1 MNKINTLV
9 TGSNGQLGND
19 IRKIAAD
26 YPDYHFH
33 FTDVA
38 ELDITNSEAVEAFVK
53 ANSIHCIINAAA
65 YTAVDKAE
73 SEPEPANKI
82 NGYAVGNLAAAAE
95 NAGALLIHVSTDY
108 VFDGTS
114 HRPIYEDQKPAP
126 LSAYAQSK
134 LIGESELLK
143 KCSKGV
149 ILRTSWLYSEF
160 GSNFV
165 KSMIKYGREREVLNI
180 VYDQVGTPTYAGD
193 LATAILQ
200 LAQKWMMLEKPEI
213 FHFSNEGVASWYD
226 FTKAIHEIAGVDC
239 KVNAIE
245 TSQYPLPAK
254 RPFYS
259 LMAKEKIK
267 LEYGIEIPYWRESL
281 AKCIGLIL
289 KNET

>member
-1 MNKINTLV
+1 MEKINTLV
-9 TGSNGQLGND
+9 TGSNGQLGNE

-38 ELDITNSEAVEAFVK
+38 ELDITNSEAVEAYVK

-95 NAGALLIHVSTDY
+95 NAGALLIHISTDY

-114 HRPIYEDQKPAP
+114 HRPIYEDHKPAP

-134 LIGESELLK
+134 LIGESELLA

-149 ILRTSWLYSEF
+149 TIS
-160 GSNFV
+160 
-165 KSMIKYGREREVLNI
+165 
-180 VYDQVGTPTYAGD
+180 
-193 LATAILQ
+193 
-200 LAQKWMMLEKPEI
+200 
-213 FHFSNEGVASWYD
+213 
-226 FTKAIHEIAGVDC
+226 
-239 KVNAIE
+239 
-245 TSQYPLPAK
+245 
-254 RPFYS
+254 
-259 LMAKEKIK
+259 
-267 LEYGIEIPYWRESL
+267 
-281 AKCIGLIL
+281 
-289 KNET
+289 